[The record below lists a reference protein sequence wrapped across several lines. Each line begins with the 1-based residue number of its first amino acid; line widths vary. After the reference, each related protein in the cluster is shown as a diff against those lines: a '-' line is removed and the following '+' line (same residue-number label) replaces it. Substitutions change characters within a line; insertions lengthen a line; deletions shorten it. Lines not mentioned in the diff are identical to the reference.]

1 MTARVVAATVV
12 GAVAFATSM
21 VGAASSASTAAA
33 ASGSVQSIVTGS
45 WWQGQQAG
53 GVVPPPP
60 NVPPKGLWVESQT
73 SGATAVSALRFTL
86 VGATAPML
94 HLVVKSAQPASQVSI
109 LACPTK
115 SDWKPAT
122 AGPWSAKPSADC
134 SQVHAA
140 GQLSPDGTTMTFD
153 LSPFPIDQAG
163 NIDVLF
169 QPGDSNVPVAA
180 PPVGAAAPAPTFDAT
195 FQPVEAAQIVVTP
208 SSPAPA
214 SDAST
219 QSDSLASPAPA
230 FSTPA
235 NVDAPL
241 SAPIGSGVA
250 EGFTPP
256 PTSPSLPSSAPIA
269 APSPPASIALGAS
282 AKPSRPA
289 SSKTKGL
296 TRRERLL
303 IATLVL
309 DFAFYAMYQGY
320 LSPSGLSHRLTIYD
334 DPKFL
339 PRPAPAEVRPA
350 RVPALR

>member
-1 MTARVVAATVV
+1 MA
-12 GAVAFATSM
+12 
-21 VGAASSASTAAA
+21 GAASFASPVAAD
-33 ASGSVQSIVTGS
+33 SGPVQSIVTGS

-53 GVVPPPP
+53 GVVPAPP

-109 LACPTK
+109 TACPTK
-115 SDWKPAT
+115 SDWKAAT

-140 GQLSPDGTTMTFD
+140 GQLSADGTTMTFD
-153 LSPFPIDQAG
+153 LASFPIDQAG

-169 QPGDSNVPVAA
+169 QPGDINAPVAA
-180 PPVGAAAPAPTFDAT
+180 PPVGATAPAPTFDAT
-195 FQPVEAAQIVVTP
+195 FQPVEASQVVVTP

-214 SDAST
+214 GDAAT
-219 QSDSLASPAPA
+219 QSDSLSSPAPA
-230 FSTPA
+230 FSAPG

-241 SAPIGSGVA
+241 SAPIGSGVSQ
-250 EGFTPP
+250 GFTPP
-256 PTSPSLPSSAPIA
+256 ATSPSQPSSAPLA
-269 APSPPASIALGAS
+269 APSPPARVALGAS
-282 AKPSRPA
+282 PKPSRPA

-320 LSPSGLSHRLTIYD
+320 LSPSSGSHRLTIYD
-334 DPKFL
+334 DPKFV
-339 PRPAPAEVRPA
+339 PRPATAEVRPTRA
-350 RVPALR
+350 PALR